1 MNLIFPL
8 PISKSFEEQV
18 RRTPSLAAVEFKTD
32 SLTYHELN
40 QRANQLA
47 RFLLSKGVRPEMP
60 IGLCLDRSLDMIVGV
75 LGILKAGAAYV
86 PLDPAYS
93 EGRLAFMLKDSKAS
107 MLITTTQHV
116 SKFASFEGYKICLDR
131 EGAIISKQ
139 CTENLDLEISSHQ
152 LAYIIYT
159 SGSTGEPKG
168 VMVEQAGWDNY
179 MLSAKEAYGLQ
190 PGERLLQFA
199 SLSWDTSAEEIF
211 PCLTGGAT
219 LVLRPPEMLDSF
231 TRFWDY
237 CDSLNI
243 SILSLP
249 TAFWHELVSHL
260 ASHPAK
266 PPGRLRVV
274 VIGGE
279 GALGKM
285 VNQWHQVVPEKV
297 QLFNTYGQTE
307 CTAVSTRC
315 LLPPGAVYN
324 AVPIGRAI
332 ENVSLLVL
340 DPNGNPV
347 IPGNS
352 GELYVGGAGVGR
364 GYLNHAELTAQKFV
378 TLESCRFFRTGDLV
392 HENHEGMLEY
402 IGRTDAQIKIR
413 GVRIEPGEV
422 EAALLKHPAIELA
435 VVVGQPLDQPRKLV
449 AYLTLKDGI
458 DKIPVG
464 IRDSLKAHL
473 PEALLPSLFIQ
484 LESIPRTANGKVDKR
499 ALPVSK
505 TMMED
510 EKIDNTPTDKLEATI
525 LALWREF
532 LKNPHIGIHDNFFEN
547 GGDSLIIMQ
556 IITELEQKLGRSLP
570 LSMIFHAPTVAQ
582 VAEFLREQNS
592 QPAKSALVPVKTM
605 GDRTPLFCVHADGG
619 AFFYLNFAKYL
630 ADDQPFY
637 GLQARGLDPKEE
649 PFTSLQEMAAYYVS
663 EIRKVQPQGPYFLGG
678 FSVGGIFAYEMAQQ
692 LVSAGQ
698 EVGVLAMLDANTSDY
713 PVYKKQGKS
722 KSGKLK
728 RWLHLDAREFLT
740 NGIKRLQARSRK
752 KINNMMVRFYQQMN
766 FPLSPNLR
774 VHRVRQANQSMGERY
789 QPKLYEHPIH
799 VFCADKQPKEIV
811 PDNSLGWKK
820 YAVGPIHSHSIPGD
834 HETIFRE
841 PQVRVLAQAVQRV
854 LDAHAFSVKYEEM
867 STDLLIL
874 N

>member
-8 PISKSFEEQV
+8 PISKRFEEQV
-18 RRTPSLAAVEFKTD
+18 RLTPSLSAVEFKTD

-47 RFLLSKGVRPEMP
+47 RFLLSRGVGTEMP
-60 IGLCLDRSLDMIVGV
+60 IGLCLDRSFEMILGIF
-75 LGILKAGAAYV
+75 GILKAGAAYV
-86 PLDPAYS
+86 PLDPTYS
-93 EGRLAFMLKDSKAS
+93 ESRLVCMLKDSKAS
-107 MLITTTQHV
+107 VLITTSTHV
-116 SKFASFEGYKICLDR
+116 GKFASFEGLKICLDV
-131 EGAIISKQ
+131 EQQMISKQ
-139 CTENLDLEISSHQ
+139 CGENLSLEISPCQ

-179 MLSAKEAYGLQ
+179 MSSAQEAYGLQ

-199 SLSWDTSAEEIF
+199 SPSWDTSAEEIF
-211 PCLTGGAT
+211 PCLTSGAT

-260 ASHPAK
+260 ASHPTK
-266 PPGRLRVV
+266 PPRRLRVV
-274 VIGGE
+274 VTGGE
-279 GALGKM
+279 GALAKM
-285 VNQWHQVVPEKV
+285 VNQWHQLIPEHV

-315 LLPPGAVYN
+315 LLPPSVVYN
-324 AVPIGRAI
+324 AVPIGSAI

-340 DPNGNPV
+340 DPGGNPV
-347 IPGNS
+347 LPGDS

-364 GYLNHAELTAQKFV
+364 GYLNQEELTAQKFV
-378 TLESCRFFRTGDLV
+378 TLESGRFFRTGDLV
-392 HENHEGMLEY
+392 RENDEGMLEY

-422 EAALLKHPAIELA
+422 EAALLRHPAIELA

-449 AYLTLKDGI
+449 AYVTLKQGI

-464 IRDSLKAHL
+464 LRDSLKDFL
-473 PEALLPSLFIQ
+473 PEAFLPSLFIK
-484 LESIPRTANGKVDKR
+484 LESIPRTVNGKVDKC
-499 ALPVSK
+499 ALPAFK
-505 TMMED
+505 TMMEAETINQVSTD
-510 EKIDNTPTDKLEATI
+510 ELEASI

-556 IITELEQKLGRSLP
+556 IITELEQKLGCSLP
-570 LSMIFHAPTVAQ
+570 LSMIFHAPTVSRL
-582 VAEFLREQNS
+582 AEFLREQNA
-592 QPAKSALVPVKTM
+592 QPAKSALVPVKTT
-605 GDRTPLFCVHADGG
+605 GNRTPLFCVHADGG

-663 EIRKVQPQGPYFLGG
+663 EIRKIQPQGPYFLGG

-713 PVYKKQGKS
+713 PVYKEQGRS
-722 KSGKLK
+722 TSRKLK
-728 RWLHLDAREFLT
+728 QWLQLDTRELLT
-740 NGIKRLQARSRK
+740 NSIKRLQARSRK
-752 KINNMMVRFYQQMN
+752 KINNMIVRFYRKMN
-766 FPLSPNLR
+766 FPLSPYLR
-774 VHRVRQANQSMGERY
+774 VHLVRQANQSMGERY
-789 QPKLYEHPIH
+789 QPKCYEHPIH
-799 VFCADKQPKEIV
+799 VFCAEKQPMEII
-811 PDNSLGWKK
+811 PDNSLGWQK
-820 YAVGPIHSHSIPGD
+820 YAVEPIHIHSIPGD

-841 PQVRVLAQAVQRV
+841 PQVRTLAQAVQNV
-854 LDAHAFSVKYEEM
+854 LDANSFSVKYQELNL
-867 STDLLIL
+867 DLLIAK
-874 N
+874 

>member
-1 MNLIFPL
+1 
-8 PISKSFEEQV
+8 
-18 RRTPSLAAVEFKTD
+18 
-32 SLTYHELN
+32 
-40 QRANQLA
+40 
-47 RFLLSKGVRPEMP
+47 
-60 IGLCLDRSLDMIVGV
+60 MIVGIF
-75 LGILKAGAAYV
+75 GILKAGAAYV

-93 EGRLAFMLKDSKAS
+93 ESRLAFMLKDSKAPV
-107 MLITTTQHV
+107 LITTTEHV
-116 SKFASFEGYKICLDR
+116 AKFAAFAGPKICLDS
-131 EGAIISKQ
+131 EGEMISKE
-139 CTENLDLEISSHQ
+139 CSENLDREISPHQ

-179 MLSAKEAYGLQ
+179 MSSAKEAYGLQ

-219 LVLRPPEMLDSF
+219 LVLRPPDMLDSF
-231 TRFWDY
+231 PRFWDY

-249 TAFWHELVSHL
+249 TAFWHELVLHL
-260 ASHPAK
+260 ASHPTK
-266 PPGRLRVV
+266 RPRRLRVV

-279 GALGKM
+279 GALAKM
-285 VNQWHQVVPEKV
+285 VDQWHQLVPEQV

-315 LLPPGAVYN
+315 LLPPGRVYN
-324 AVPIGRAI
+324 AVPIGNAV

-340 DPNGNPV
+340 DPDGNPV

-364 GYLNHAELTAQKFV
+364 GYLNHEELTAQRFV
-378 TLESCRFFRTGDLV
+378 TLESSRFFRTGDLV

-402 IGRTDAQIKIR
+402 IGRTDSQIKIR

-449 AYLTLKDGI
+449 AYLTLKQGI
-458 DKIPVG
+458 NKIPVG

-473 PEALLPSLFIQ
+473 PEAFLPSLFIK
-484 LESIPRTANGKVDKR
+484 LESIPRTVNGKVDKR
-499 ALPVSK
+499 ALPVFNTMIEDK
-505 TMMED
+505 TTD
-510 EKIDNTPTDKLEATI
+510 IVPTDELEASI

-532 LKNPHIGIHDNFFEN
+532 LKNPQIGIHDNFFEN

-570 LSMIFHAPTVAQ
+570 LSMIFHAPTVARL
-582 VAEFLREQNS
+582 AEFLREQNA
-592 QPAKSALVPVKTM
+592 QPAKSALVPVKTT
-605 GDRTPLFCVHADGG
+605 GTRTPLFCVHADGG

-698 EVGVLAMLDANTSDY
+698 EVSVLAMLDANTSDY
-713 PVYKKQGKS
+713 PVYKKHGKS
-722 KSGKLK
+722 KSRKLK
-728 RWLHLDAREFLT
+728 KWLQLDTGELLT
-740 NGIKRLQARSRK
+740 HGIKRLQARSRK
-752 KINNMMVRFYQQMN
+752 KVNNMIVRFYRKMN
-766 FPLSPNLR
+766 LPLSPNLR
-774 VHRVRQANQSMGERY
+774 VHLVRQANQSMGERY
-789 QPKLYEHPIH
+789 QPKPYEHPIH
-799 VFCADKQPKEIV
+799 VFCADQQPKEIV
-811 PDNSLGWKK
+811 SDNSLGWKK
-820 YAVGPIHSHSIPGD
+820 YAVGPIHTHSIPGN

-841 PQVRVLAQAVQRV
+841 PQVRKLAQEVQRV
-854 LDAHAFSVKYEEM
+854 LDVHSLSVKYHSM
-867 STDLLIL
+867 STDLLIP

>member
-1 MNLIFPL
+1 MNLIFPI
-8 PISKSFEEQV
+8 PISKRFEEQV
-18 RRTPSLAAVEFKTD
+18 QLTPSLAAVEFKTD
-32 SLTYHELN
+32 LLTYNELN

-47 RFLLSKGVRPEMP
+47 RFLLSKGVGAEMP
-60 IGLCLDRSLDMIVGV
+60 IGLCLDRSFDMIVGIF
-75 LGILKAGAAYV
+75 GILKAGAAYV

-93 EGRLAFMLKDSKAS
+93 EGRLAFILKDSNAPV
-107 MLITTTQHV
+107 LITTTQHV
-116 SKFASFEGYKICLDR
+116 DKFASFEGPKICLDR
-131 EGAIISKQ
+131 EGEMISKQ
-139 CTENLDLEISSHQ
+139 CKENLGLEISPHQ
-152 LAYIIYT
+152 LGYIIYT

-168 VMVEQAGWDNY
+168 VMVEQSGWDNY
-179 MLSAKEAYGLQ
+179 MSSAKEAYGLQ

-211 PCLTGGAT
+211 PCLTAGAT

-237 CDSLNI
+237 CDSMNI
-243 SILSLP
+243 SVLSLP
-249 TAFWHELVSHL
+249 TAFWHELVSHV
-260 ASHPAK
+260 ASHPTEG
-266 PPGRLRVV
+266 PRNLRVV

-285 VNQWHQVVPEKV
+285 VNQWHQLVPEQI

-315 LLPPGAVYN
+315 LLPRGPVYN
-324 AVPIGRAI
+324 AVPIGSAV

-364 GYLNHAELTAQKFV
+364 GYLNRQELTAQKFV
-378 TLESCRFFRTGDLV
+378 TLESGRFFRTGDLV
-392 HENHEGMLEY
+392 QENHEGMLEY
-402 IGRTDAQIKIR
+402 IGRTDSQLKVR

-449 AYLTLKDGI
+449 AYLTLKQGI

-473 PEALLPSLFIQ
+473 PEALLPSLFIK
-484 LESIPRTANGKVDKR
+484 LESIPRTVNGKVDKR
-499 ALPVSK
+499 ALPVFN

-510 EKIDNTPTDKLEATI
+510 ESIDKAPTDKLEASI

-532 LKNPHIGIHDNFFEN
+532 LKNPQIGIHDNFFEN

-556 IITELEQKLGRSLP
+556 IITELEQELGRSLP
-570 LSMIFHAPTVAQ
+570 LSMIFHAPTVARL
-582 VAEFLREQNS
+582 AKFLREQNA
-592 QPAKSALVPVKTM
+592 QPAKSALVPVKTT
-605 GDRTPLFCVHADGG
+605 GNRTPLFCVHADGG

-692 LVSAGQ
+692 LVSVGQ
-698 EVGVLAMLDANTSDY
+698 EVSVLAMLDANTSDY
-713 PVYKKQGKS
+713 PVYKEQGKS
-722 KSGKLK
+722 KSRKLK
-728 RWLHLDAREFLT
+728 QWLQLETGELLT
-740 NGIKRLQARSRK
+740 NGIKRLQARSKK
-752 KINNMMVRFYQQMN
+752 KINNMIVRFYKKMN
-766 FPLSPNLR
+766 FPLSPYLR
-774 VHRVRQANQSMGERY
+774 VHLVRQANQSMGERY
-789 QPKLYEHPIH
+789 QPKPYEHPIH
-799 VFCADKQPKEIV
+799 VFCADQQPKEII
-811 PDNSLGWKK
+811 PDKSLGWKK
-820 YAVGPIHSHSIPGD
+820 YAVGPIHIHSIPGN

-841 PQVRVLAQAVQRV
+841 PQVRVLAQEVQNV
-854 LDAHAFSVKYEEM
+854 LDAHSLSVKYQEM
-867 STDLLIL
+867 HADLLIL

>member
-1 MNLIFPL
+1 MNPIFPL
-8 PISKSFEEQV
+8 PISKRFEEQV
-18 RRTPSLAAVEFKTD
+18 LLTPSVSAVEFKTD
-32 SLTYHELN
+32 SLTYDELN

-47 RFLLSKGVRPEMP
+47 RFLLSNDVGAEMP
-60 IGLCLDRSLDMIVGV
+60 VGLCLDRSIDMIAGM

-93 EGRLAFMLKDSKAS
+93 ESRLAFMLKDSKAPV
-107 MLITTTQHV
+107 LLTTSGHV
-116 SKFASFEGYKICLDR
+116 SKFASFEGFKICLDMER
-131 EGAIISKQ
+131 ELISKQ
-139 CTENLDLEISSHQ
+139 CRENPDLEISPYQ

-179 MLSAKEAYGLQ
+179 VSSAQDAYGLQ

-211 PCLTGGAT
+211 PCLASGAT
-219 LVLRPPEMLDSF
+219 LVLRPPEMLHSF
-231 TRFWDY
+231 TRFWSY
-237 CDSLNI
+237 CDSMRI

-260 ASHPAK
+260 ASHPTE
-266 PPGRLRVV
+266 PPKRLRVV

-279 GALGKM
+279 GALAKL
-285 VNQWHQVVPEKV
+285 VNQWHQLVPKQV

-315 LLPPGAVYN
+315 LLLPGRIYD
-324 AVPIGRAI
+324 AVPIGSAI
-332 ENVSLLVL
+332 ENVSLLVV
-340 DPNGNPV
+340 DPDGNPA
-347 IPGNS
+347 IPGED
-352 GELYVGGAGVGR
+352 GELYVGGASVGR
-364 GYLNHAELTAQKFV
+364 GYLNHEELTRQKFI
-378 TLESCRFFRTGDLV
+378 TLKSQRFFRTGDLV
-392 HENHEGMLEY
+392 RENSEGMLEY
-402 IGRTDAQIKIR
+402 IGRTDSQIKIR

-449 AYLTLKDGI
+449 AYLVLKEGI

-464 IRDSLKAHL
+464 LRDSLKDHL
-473 PEALLPSLFIQ
+473 PEAFLPSLFIK
-484 LESIPRTANGKVDKR
+484 LASIPRTVNGKVDKR
-499 ALPVSK
+499 ALPVFK
-505 TMMED
+505 TMTED
-510 EKIDNTPTDKLEATI
+510 EKIDNVSAGELEASI

-570 LSMIFHAPTVAQ
+570 LSMIFHAPTVARL
-582 VAEFLREQNS
+582 AEFLREQNAQS
-592 QPAKSALVPVKTM
+592 AKSALVPVKTT
-605 GDRTPLFCVHADGG
+605 GYRTPLFCVHADGG
-619 AFFYLNFAKYL
+619 AFFYLHFAKYL

-698 EVGVLAMLDANTSDY
+698 EVSVLAMLDANTSDY
-713 PVYKKQGKS
+713 PVYKRQGKS
-722 KSGKLK
+722 KSRKLK
-728 RWLHLDAREFLT
+728 KWLQLDTRTLLT

-752 KINNMMVRFYQQMN
+752 KINNMIVRFYRKMGL
-766 FPLSPNLR
+766 PLSPYLR
-774 VHRVRQANQSMGERY
+774 VHVVRQANQSMGERY
-789 QPKLYEHPIH
+789 QPMPYEHPIH
-799 VFCADKQPKEIV
+799 VFCAEQQPKEIV

-820 YAVGPIHSHSIPGD
+820 YVEGPIFIHNIPGD

-841 PQVRVLAQAVQRV
+841 PQVRILAQAVQRV
-854 LDAHAFSVKYEEM
+854 LDAHSFSVKYQDV